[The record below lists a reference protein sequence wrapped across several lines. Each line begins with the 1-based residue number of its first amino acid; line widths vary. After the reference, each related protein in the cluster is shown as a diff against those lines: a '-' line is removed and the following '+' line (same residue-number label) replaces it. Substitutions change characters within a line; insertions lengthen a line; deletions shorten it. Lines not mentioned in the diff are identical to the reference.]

1 MTNIVSQSATSTDT
15 SALVAEFAGSS
26 TNSYDILVGVG
37 LVKDS
42 EAVFFQYKGDDQKEA
57 LMQPNGKPVTR
68 IYPVQITGI
77 KIEENPYASSGF
89 DGCKLNIEFTTQGGK
104 VVCLTSGLTTMWS
117 QCMLIC
123 LSGLMNQRALG
134 HLIAIDTW
142 KGNSKY
148 GTCFAAIRDNGVK
161 VSDQAMYDTLKEAR
175 ATKNHDLKDQV
186 IRDTVSVLQGCL
198 SIIPTQVTEEE
209 AF

>member
-1 MTNIVSQSATSTDT
+1 MTIVSTANTTTNS
-15 SALVAEFAGSS
+15 SALVAEFGGSS
-26 TNSYDILVGVG
+26 SSSYDVLVGVG

-57 LMQPNGKPVTR
+57 LVQSNGKPVTR
-68 IYPVQITGI
+68 IYPVQITGV

-89 DGCKLNIEFTTQGGK
+89 DGTKLNIEFVTQGGK
-104 VVCLTSGLTTMWS
+104 TVCLTSGLTTMWS

-123 LSGLMNQRALG
+123 LSGLMQASALN

-161 VSDQAMYDTLKEAR
+161 VSDQAMYDALAAARADKNHALKE
-175 ATKNHDLKDQV
+175 QI
-186 IRDTVSVLQGCL
+186 IRDAVG
-198 SIIPTQVTEEE
+198 IIGGALTIEDVNVEEVQ
-209 AF
+209 F